1 MKLCI
6 VCQKNPVTEKPYYKT
21 KNYKNHSQY
30 CKECRSKLMRGDL
43 TDKPP
48 YFINVSGYKFLL
60 TPNGYK
66 AEHRLV
72 MERKINRPLN
82 KGESV
87 HHIDGD
93 KSNNSP
99 DNLELWVKTHP
110 QGVRYLDII
119 CPHCGKP
126 YNLV

>member
-1 MKLCI
+1 
-6 VCQKNPVTEKPYYKT
+6 
-21 KNYKNHSQY
+21 
-30 CKECRSKLMRGDL
+30 MRGDL